1 MIGRKPQG
9 PITVLSGLVVD
20 TVRVEGETILDLRHR
35 FKWGLISPHRVQGAI
50 PACRNAVVG
59 SVALVGAIR
68 RVFAT
73 RERCHIDIPTGDI
86 LNGRIGG
93 LAKRQRIACVGDYPS
108 ADCDHDPGRIRFD
121 RNGMVRPCNLYWLVK
136 HDLSPSELETAP
148 RHPKT
153 ASRQR
158 RTARDIGTAT

>member
-50 PACRNAVVG
+50 PACRNAVIG

-73 RERCHIDIPTGDI
+73 RERGHIDIPTGDI

-93 LAKRQRIACVGDYPS
+93 FAKRQRIASVGDNLS
-108 ADCDHDPGRIRFD
+108 ADCDHNARWVRID
-121 RNGMVRPCNLYWLVK
+121 RNGVVGPWKLYRLVSR
-136 HDLSPSELETAP
+136 DLYPS
-148 RHPKT
+148 
-153 ASRQR
+153 
-158 RTARDIGTAT
+158 